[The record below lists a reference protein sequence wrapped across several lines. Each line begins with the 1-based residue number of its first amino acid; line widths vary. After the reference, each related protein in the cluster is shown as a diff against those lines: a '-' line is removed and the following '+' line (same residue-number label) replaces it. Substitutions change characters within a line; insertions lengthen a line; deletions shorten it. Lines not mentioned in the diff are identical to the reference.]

1 MDGEVC
7 RYIVCGTVDYLFF
20 ATQNICD
27 LIANNLERVVY
38 SYCSYSS
45 ILFLFFSFLFV
56 KQLTPQL
63 SFERTE

>member
-27 LIANNLERVVY
+27 LIANNLERVVC

-45 ILFLFFSFLFV
+45 ILFFHCSL
-56 KQLTPQL
+56 
-63 SFERTE
+63 